1 LTALRVDNPP
11 LVDHLADEGPVK
23 AALHFGQPY
32 SLLVGGAFAEGLG
45 RIGRVQE
52 AQAMYSRTLNTLQ
65 VATVEMQ
72 ALVYAAQFAGA
83 TDLQRLRAIVEPWAA
98 AQPTSR
104 GRAYLA
110 YVDACLANCGG
121 DRATALRYALEAS
134 RLFADIEHPFPQ
146 ALALELAGESREAL
160 KIYRHIGSTRDAQR
174 LDVALAPKGRRDR
187 RTIELSEREREVA
200 ELIAAGKSNKAIAQA
215 LSISDRTVENH
226 VASALKKLGLSSRT
240 ELAAK
245 LARDP

>member
-1 LTALRVDNPP
+1 
-11 LVDHLADEGPVK
+11 
-23 AALHFGQPY
+23 
-32 SLLVGGAFAEGLG
+32 
-45 RIGRVQE
+45 
-52 AQAMYSRTLNTLQ
+52 MYSRTLDTLKA
-65 VATVEMQ
+65 ATVEMQ
-72 ALVYAAQFAGA
+72 ALVYTAQFAA
-83 TDLQRLRAIVEPWAA
+83 ASDLQRLRAIVEPWAA

-110 YVDACLANCGG
+110 YLDACLAQCGG
-121 DRATALRYALEAS
+121 DRAATVRYALEAS

-160 KIYRHIGSTRDAQR
+160 EICRRIGSTRDAQR

-245 LARDP
+245 LARDL